1 MNEQGSGQS
10 TRPRSILAGMLM
22 LALTAVFVVIGIDA
36 VLDAFVIGRLDRDTY
51 LTAVGF
57 GLNVEEMKN
66 FLAIVGI
73 VILALCVVTTIEAI
87 GVLGSREGVRH
98 AAVGTFLV
106 FAAVTLILSIA
117 ELMSDEVERSVAVAI
132 VIGVV
137 DAVIVYLLVHERTTA
152 EFELAERARDRAR
165 SVRVAERAARRTSR
179 A

>member
-1 MNEQGSGQS
+1 M

-36 VLDAFVIGRLDRDTY
+36 VLDAFVTGRLDRHTY

-117 ELMSDEVERSVAVAI
+117 ELMSEEVERSVAVAI

-137 DAVIVYLLVHERTTA
+137 DALIVYLLIHERTTA

>member
-1 MNEQGSGQS
+1 
-10 TRPRSILAGMLM
+10 M

>member
-1 MNEQGSGQS
+1 LTEQASGRA

-22 LALTAVFVVIGIDA
+22 LALTAVFVVIGMDA
-36 VLDAFVIGRLDRDTY
+36 VLDAFVTGRLDRETY

-117 ELMSDEVERSVAVAI
+117 ELMSDKVERSVAVAI

-137 DAVIVYLLVHERTTA
+137 DALIVYLLLHERTTA
-152 EFELAERARDRAR
+152 EFELAERARDRVR

>member
-1 MNEQGSGQS
+1 MNQRSGRT
-10 TRPRSILAGMLM
+10 TRPRSILTGMLM
-22 LALTAVFVVIGIDA
+22 LALTAVFAVIGIDA
-36 VLDAFVIGRLDRDTY
+36 VLDAFVTVRLDRDTY

-57 GLNVEEMKN
+57 GLNAEETKN

-73 VILALCVVTTIEAI
+73 VILVLCVVTTIEAI

-117 ELMSDEVERSVAVAI
+117 ELMSDEVERSVAVAL
-132 VIGVV
+132 VIGVI
-137 DAVIVYLLVHERTTA
+137 DALIVYLLVQERTTA

-165 SVRVAERAARRTSR
+165 SVRLAERAARRTSR